1 MRTKAVDGG
10 RKRRHGDVDR
20 VEPVEQILPKPA
32 GRDLVME
39 IAVGGR
45 NHLHIDLD
53 GPRRPHGHDLP
64 QFENPQEFG
73 LQVEREFA
81 DLVFRP

>member
-1 MRTKAVDGG
+1 
-10 RKRRHGDVDR
+10 
-20 VEPVEQILPKPA
+20 
-32 GRDLVME
+32 ME